1 MSASRPTNTDIHRTL
16 GRLEAQLE
24 GLNSLMASHITTSAE
39 GAKELAALRTD
50 VTEVK
55 RDVAG
60 IKKDIEP
67 IREQTEW
74 LKTKRAQGVG
84 FVAAFSLGVAFI
96 ASALGAVGSRA
107 WALLIGDA

>member
-1 MSASRPTNTDIHRTL
+1 
-16 GRLEAQLE
+16 
-24 GLNSLMASHITTSAE
+24 MATHIATSAE
-39 GAKELAALRTD
+39 GAKELAALRID
-50 VTEVK
+50 VTEVR

-74 LKTKRAQGVG
+74 LKTKRSQGVG
-84 FVAAFSLGVAFI
+84 FVAALSLGAGTI
-96 ASALGAVGSRA
+96 AAVLGAVGSRA